1 MAEAIVLEH
10 ALASARGGAY
20 RDLKRQRVYI
30 FPTRQ
35 GFLFSLLL
43 VIMLLGAVNYTNS
56 MAYLLTFLLGSVFMV
71 CMLHTYRN
79 LRGLIIKVTDAEPV
93 FAGEVAAFPL
103 LFDNRPGYERT
114 AVQARVRRARRDTA
128 NAIDVDLAAGELHR
142 TLAKAEVGRR
152 GIFTLDRL
160 MFETRFP
167 LGLFRSW
174 AYLDKAPRCVVYPR
188 PEGPLPLP
196 ATEEFEAENQTGRR
210 PGTDDFTGF
219 RAYRAGD
226 SMRSIDWKA
235 FARER
240 GLFAKRFTG
249 AGARRLALRWDATPA
264 RAGTEARLS
273 QLCRWVLDAERQGW
287 QYALDIPGRFVDHG
301 SGPGHR
307 NTCLEALARNGLE
320 STD

>member
-1 MAEAIVLEH
+1 MAGAVVLEH
-10 ALASARGGAY
+10 PLASATGGAY
-20 RDLKRQRVYI
+20 KNLKRQRVYI

-35 GFLFSLLL
+35 GFLFGVLL
-43 VIMLLGAVNYTNS
+43 VVMLLGAVNYTNS

-79 LRGLIIKVTDAEPV
+79 LRGLIVKAADAEPV

-103 LFDNRPGYERT
+103 LFDNRPGYERIGL
-114 AVQARVRRARRDTA
+114 QARVRSARRDAA
-128 NAIDVDLAAGELHR
+128 NSIDVDLAAGELHR
-142 TLAKAEVGRR
+142 TLAKAEVARR
-152 GIFTLDRL
+152 GLFTLDRL
-160 MFETRFP
+160 LFETRFP
-167 LGLFRSW
+167 LGLFRAW
-174 AYLDKAPRCVVYPR
+174 AYLDDAPRCIVYPR
-188 PEGPLPLP
+188 PEGSLPLP
-196 ATEEFEAENQTGRR
+196 ETQEFESENQTGRR

-240 GLFAKRFTG
+240 GLLAKRFSG
-249 AGARRLALRWDATPA
+249 AGARRLVLRWDATPA

-273 QLCRWVLDAERQGW
+273 QLCRWVLDAERQGL

-307 NTCLEALARNGLE
+307 NVCLEALASSGM
-320 STD
+320 